1 MTASRLASA
10 AILAFALASAAAAE
24 GFKVYPG
31 AKKYTP
37 PDTEQTRAFMSAL
50 RPGTT
55 ITGYL
60 TNDSFEQ
67 VVFFYKTFAKE
78 FTSPGKHPAGKLPNG
93 EEIRKTDRGRS
104 VVISEARS
112 SRRRQRAR
120 SPAGSGRRRRAARH
134 PSAGRRPPRSGR
146 RALPARC
153 ILSGRASSSFPREPR
168 SLGEGSPPA

>member
-1 MTASRLASA
+1 MQRNLASFDVGMTASRLASA

-55 ITGYL
+55 ITAYL

-78 FTSPGKHPAGKLPNG
+78 FTSSGKHPAGKLPNG
-93 EEIRKTDRGRS
+93 EEIRKTFLIFDGAPDLLKSKSWAS
-104 VVISEARS
+104 VQHPFIGSVSVK
-112 SRRRQRAR
+112 
-120 SPAGSGRRRRAARH
+120 AGAPQYRDVRDVTEIVLTEKKEVPKAKD
-134 PSAGRRPPRSGR
+134 
-146 RALPARC
+146 
-153 ILSGRASSSFPREPR
+153 
-168 SLGEGSPPA
+168 